1 MKKTLTELSLFL
13 SFQAFAGA
21 QEPESIVVEPYV
33 TEDSAPRNSISLSYG
48 YGGVVDML
56 VSSSVGLVDSFLNF
70 ISNIFD
76 GHDQI
81 PDITGSKA
89 TMYGNVSL
97 DYARRVNG
105 WLWLGGIAGVDGI
118 TFTRYLS
125 NGVTSSRNALYW
137 SAMAS
142 VKADWLRRER
152 GTFYSKISAGIWGV
166 VADPEQLIA
175 PAVNVTLVGREFGS
189 ENFRGFLEAG
199 IGTQYMLSAGIRYRF

>member
-1 MKKTLTELSLFL
+1 MKKTLTALSLFL

-33 TEDSAPRNSISLSYG
+33 TEDSVPRNSISLSYG

-89 TMYGNVSL
+89 AMYGNVSL

-105 WLWLGGIAGVDGI
+105 WLWLGGIAGVG
-118 TFTRYLS
+118 LS
-125 NGVTSSRNALYW
+125 
-137 SAMAS
+137 
-142 VKADWLRRER
+142 
-152 GTFYSKISAGIWGV
+152 
-166 VADPEQLIA
+166 
-175 PAVNVTLVGREFGS
+175 
-189 ENFRGFLEAG
+189 
-199 IGTQYMLSAGIRYRF
+199 